1 MNRRADEEPRLQRSN
16 CDAATFERC
25 CVVWFLFSCWG
36 VRAWAPRRCPS
47 GRPKVVLPACR
58 FWSITRLTSRGTP
71 IRLTPRQLNQQCR
84 WLVEHGYTSITLRQF
99 WRAARGLADLP
110 PNPVILTNDD
120 GDPSA
125 RTFARILE
133 RYGLVGNYFVN
144 NVSPLTRRQIRSLA
158 QRGSVEAHTVS
169 HVALSGLDYE
179 DQVAE
184 IAENRA
190 YLEEITGQPVRFLA
204 WPYGDVNESAIEA
217 AAAAGIVM
225 AFGLG
230 ATAADLD
237 TTDWY
242 AIPRMTIFV
251 DDDLETFAAKVRGGE
266 RRMGCKQGR
275 LSTGRKRGEQQGSL
289 TAFMDQADNRN
300 HALSLALECR
310 LGSGILNSGR
320 AGDRVEARSGVRR
333 ARRRPGQGRA
343 PGRRGPPGR
352 RGGCARRSPG

>member
-1 MNRRADEEPRLQRSN
+1 MGTSAVPLTATQSSAARVPILVYHTVDE
-16 CDAATFERC
+16 
-25 CVVWFLFSCWG
+25 
-36 VRAWAPRRCPS
+36 S
-47 GRPKVVLPACR
+47 GNTY
-58 FWSITRLTSRGTP
+58 S
-71 IRLTPRQLNQQCR
+71 LTPRQLNQQCR

-125 RTFARILE
+125 RKFARILE

-217 AAAAGIVM
+217 ATAAGIVV

-237 TTDWY
+237 ATDWY

-251 DDDLETFAAKVRGGE
+251 DDDLETFAAKVTGG
-266 RRMGCKQGR
+266 
-275 LSTGRKRGEQQGSL
+275 
-289 TAFMDQADNRN
+289 
-300 HALSLALECR
+300 
-310 LGSGILNSGR
+310 
-320 AGDRVEARSGVRR
+320 
-333 ARRRPGQGRA
+333 
-343 PGRRGPPGR
+343 
-352 RGGCARRSPG
+352 